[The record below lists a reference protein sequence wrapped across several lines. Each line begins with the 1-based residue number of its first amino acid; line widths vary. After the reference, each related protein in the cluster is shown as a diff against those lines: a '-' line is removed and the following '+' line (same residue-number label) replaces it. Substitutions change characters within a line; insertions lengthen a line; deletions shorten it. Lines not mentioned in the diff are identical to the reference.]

1 MSCAS
6 CCAHDIACH
15 AVVTVNTTAQ
25 QHHASDQN
33 GERTPS
39 SQGLAQTNPPTPDVD
54 IPTKSA
60 TSHHAPQE
68 HKQNQESVQKRGPL
82 HGIWVLSPRM
92 TLLVAHEVRA
102 GGFGR
107 VRRLFR
113 AVGSGSSPCM
123 TVTATGVA
131 PSTLLTAVARV
142 AGKAVSVEALCRAI
156 DYTMKRVT
164 VDPFF
169 TTVPASGSV

>member
-1 MSCAS
+1 MHQIKTAS
-6 CCAHDIACH
+6 ARRHLKALLKQIH
-15 AVVTVNTTAQ
+15 PRPTWIFRQSPPHHTT
-25 QHHASDQN
+25 
-33 GERTPS
+33 P
-39 SQGLAQTNPPTPDVD
+39 
-54 IPTKSA
+54 
-60 TSHHAPQE
+60 PQE

>member
-113 AVGSGSSPCM
+113 AVGSGFVALYDRDGNWSGTVNAADSCSESRRESCIGRSS
-123 TVTATGVA
+123 VQR
-131 PSTLLTAVARV
+131 STTR
-142 AGKAVSVEALCRAI
+142 
-156 DYTMKRVT
+156 
-164 VDPFF
+164 
-169 TTVPASGSV
+169 